1 MAVHFEDDR
10 VRIHKIVA
18 SPYDNNAY
26 IVVCKATGKS
36 LIIDTP
42 RDADL
47 VLAEAAG
54 TDVTAVAI
62 THGHRDHIEGYDAF
76 RAGLTAPIGLHREDT
91 PRLAPNAPDFHLR
104 GRRDP
109 AGRRAVAR
117 SAAHAGPHGGRRLPA
132 SRQAPLLGR
141 HPLSRRPRQ
150 DPDPRG
156 PRPGHREHHRQ
167 AARPAGRH
175 RRLPR
180 PRRRHHHRRREGGV
194 RRLRRPPPR
203 PRPLRRRPL
212 ARSHV
217 AFPIAL
223 SLSKGPAQA
232 EPAPA

>member
-54 TDVTAVAI
+54 TEVTAVAI

-91 PRLAPNAPDFHLR
+91 PRLAPNAPDFHLED
-104 GRRDP
+104 GETLQVGELSLDLLHTP
-109 AGRRAVAR
+109 GHTAGGVC
-117 SAAHAGPHGGRRLPA
+117 L
-132 SRQAPLLGR
+132 LLGR
-141 HPLSRRPRQ
+141 HLFSGDTLFPG
-150 DPDPRG
+150 G
-156 PRPGHREHHRQ
+156 PGRTQTPEALAQVIESITGRLLD
-167 AARPAGRH
+167 PAGRH